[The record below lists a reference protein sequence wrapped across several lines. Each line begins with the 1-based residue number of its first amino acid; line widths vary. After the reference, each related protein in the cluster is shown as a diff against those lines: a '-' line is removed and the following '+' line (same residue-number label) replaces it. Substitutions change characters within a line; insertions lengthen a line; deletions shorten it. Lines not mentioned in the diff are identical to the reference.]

1 MMESGINFDLKS
13 EEEQNIIL
21 YSFQDLLNT
30 LDFSIQVLI
39 HSRKVNI
46 EPYLQRLR
54 ERKKLEE
61 NELLKVQID
70 EYAEFIKS
78 FVADNAIMIKTF
90 FIVVP
95 YEVIRLPTQKET
107 AETYRKNLEQ
117 LNQRVDEV
125 TIGLQRISLLAL
137 PLKTDELTELF

>member
-1 MMESGINFDLKS
+1 MSPTNSTQQLIKVKELRDGVVILENGSLRKIMMVSGINFDLKS

-54 ERKKLEE
+54 
-61 NELLKVQID
+61 
-70 EYAEFIKS
+70 
-78 FVADNAIMIKTF
+78 
-90 FIVVP
+90 
-95 YEVIRLPTQKET
+95 
-107 AETYRKNLEQ
+107 
-117 LNQRVDEV
+117 
-125 TIGLQRISLLAL
+125 
-137 PLKTDELTELF
+137 

>member
-1 MMESGINFDLKS
+1 
-13 EEEQNIIL
+13 
-21 YSFQDLLNT
+21 
-30 LDFSIQVLI
+30 
-39 HSRKVNI
+39 
-46 EPYLQRLR
+46 
-54 ERKKLEE
+54 
-61 NELLKVQID
+61 
-70 EYAEFIKS
+70 
-78 FVADNAIMIKTF
+78 MIKTF

-137 PLKTDELTELF
+137 PLKTDELTELFYNFYNPQLIERKKTVGTQEKNNA